1 VWEYVLVYSNNYLVL
16 AKDPKQIINDID
28 KKFKIKDGSTG
39 ELTQYLG
46 AAISRYHF
54 EDGSWAWAMS
64 SDTYIKA
71 AVANV
76 EGYLKARGEKQL
88 KSKTSCVLPSGRKP
102 EIDVTD
108 LLTDEDT
115 RYYQSQIGVLR

>member
-1 VWEYVLVYSNNYLVL
+1 
-16 AKDPKQIINDID
+16 
-28 KKFKIKDGSTG
+28 
-39 ELTQYLG
+39 
-46 AAISRYHF
+46 
-54 EDGSWAWAMS
+54 MS

-88 KSKTSCVLPSGRKP
+88 KSKTSCVLPSGWKP

-108 LLTDEDT
+108 LLSDEDT
-115 RYYQSQIGVLR
+115 GYHQSQIGVLRWAVELGRIDVATEAGSF